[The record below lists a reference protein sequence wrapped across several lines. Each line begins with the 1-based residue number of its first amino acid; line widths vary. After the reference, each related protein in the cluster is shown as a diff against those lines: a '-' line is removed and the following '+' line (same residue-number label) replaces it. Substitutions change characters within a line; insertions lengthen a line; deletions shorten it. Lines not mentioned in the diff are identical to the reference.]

1 MSGTAGGPPIRV
13 ILVEDHDF
21 YRAGLK
27 EMLREEGIQVTGDVG
42 SGEDGV
48 ALIGHSKPDVV
59 LMDIHMGGMSGIE
72 ATERVTDASPD
83 TRVIMLT
90 ISGESADVMDA
101 LLAGAS
107 GYLLKGASIDEVVQ
121 AIRTVAAGGSLLSAA
136 VTGQV
141 IERLRERAAADT
153 TEPDR
158 EVDLSVREL
167 EVLRLLG
174 AGLDNPQIAARLHLS
189 TTTVK
194 HHVSS
199 LLEKL
204 GVENRV
210 QAAVYAVRRRL
221 V

>member
-1 MSGTAGGPPIRV
+1 MTDDRRDPIRV
-13 ILVEDHDF
+13 VLVEDHDF

-27 EMLREEGIQVTGDVG
+27 EMLREEGVQVIGDAS

-48 ALIGHSKPDVV
+48 ALVRHSKPDLV
-59 LMDIHMGGMSGIE
+59 LMDIHMDGLSGIE
-72 ATERVTDASPD
+72 ATQRILQASPD

-90 ISGESADVMDA
+90 VSTDSEDVLDA

-107 GYLLKGASIDEVVQ
+107 GYLLKGATMKELVG
-121 AIRTVAAGGSLLSAA
+121 AIRAIAAGGSLLSPT
-136 VTGQV
+136 VTGKV
-141 IERLRERAAADT
+141 IERLRQHADAATPETQPSAQ
-153 TEPDR
+153 
-158 EVDLSVREL
+158 LSPREL
-167 EVLRLLG
+167 DVLRLLG
-174 AGLDNPQIAARLHLS
+174 EGLDNAQIAARLHLS

-210 QAAVYAVRRRL
+210 QAAVYAVRQGL

>member
-1 MSGTAGGPPIRV
+1 MNETAAGDSIRV

-42 SGEDGV
+42 SGEEGV

-59 LMDIHMGGMSGIE
+59 LMDVHMGGISGIE
-72 ATERVTDASPD
+72 ATQRVMEASPH

-107 GYLLKGASIDEVVQ
+107 GYLLKGASIAEVVQ
-121 AIRTVAAGGSLLSAA
+121 AIRTVAAGESMLSAA

-141 IERLRERAAADT
+141 IERLRARAAADMPV
-153 TEPDR
+153 PDHDV
-158 EVDLSVREL
+158 ELSAREL
-167 EVLRLLG
+167 QVLRLLG
-174 AGLDNPQIAARLHLS
+174 EGVDNAQIAARLHLG

-194 HHVSS
+194 HHVSN
-199 LLEKL
+199 LLQKL

-210 QAAVYAVRRRL
+210 QAAVYAVRRGL